1 MVMFDSLY
9 SVALP
14 DDTAKTK
21 GETPVHRYPTAVAG
35 LTLCAP
41 PDICTIYGAFR
52 YRLSLDPDRQT
63 MGQRPVL
70 RAGGDHERKLKPIL
84 GAYEWLTYRQISEI
98 VLELGAGLS
107 KLQRPNEPPRV
118 VIYAPTSRQW
128 TLCMLACYSQGMQVV
143 TAYDTLGDDGL
154 VHAMNETKAQIVF
167 AKADQL
173 PTLKRVSSRIASV
186 HTIVYYSDAYGMPPE
201 AQDALQSIE
210 LDTVHIDSVRR
221 LGREWPKDASPAR
234 SGSDTALIMY
244 TSGSMGAPRGVL
256 VAHGGILAVCGA
268 IEELVPDVIDRAT
281 DRVLSYLPLS
291 HVLAFFVE
299 TFCLYSGL
307 AIGYGTPRTLSDDNV
322 DGGIGDLR
330 ALRPAVMLGV
340 PQVWAAMRAN
350 ILRQVSQ
357 RPAAIQWLFHAAVE
371 AKTWLSAWS
380 LPTGLLDAVV
390 FRRTRA
396 ATGGCLKIAITGGA
410 QISAPVQ
417 KFIAAAICPM
427 IHGYGLT
434 EASGLVSVQIPG
446 DLSLGNVGAPMPSIE
461 VKLADVPEAGY
472 FAANQQGE
480 ILVRGPSV
488 FKGYLDNDELTRET
502 VTEDGWLRTGDI
514 GQWVQGGRLAVIDRI
529 KNLIKLATGEYVA
542 LEALESAY
550 AASAYVTHICV
561 VADARMR
568 RPCALVSLAEPL
580 GGDVTADVVFTDLL
594 SAGRAVGLPPPHMLA
609 HICIDP
615 ESWTPENGLLTAA
628 NKLRRAAIYRRNEP
642 RLLEMFELMERRGE
656 RLAK

>member
-1 MVMFDSLY
+1 MFNAFY
-9 SVALP
+9 SVTLP
-14 DDTAKTK
+14 DTAPSKD
-21 GETPVHRYPTAVAG
+21 ETLVHRYPTAVAG

-41 PDICTIYGAFR
+41 PNITTVFGAFK

-70 RAGGDHERKLKPIL
+70 RAGDHERKLKPIL
-84 GAYEWLTYRQISEI
+84 GPYEWLTYRQINEI

-107 KLQRPNEPPRV
+107 KLLKPSEPSRV
-118 VIYAPTSRQW
+118 VIYAPTSQQW

-154 VHAMNETKAQIVF
+154 VHAMNETRAQIIF

-173 PTLKRVSSRIASV
+173 PTLQRVSSRIASV
-186 HTIVYYSDAYGMPPE
+186 HTIVYYSDAYGMPAA
-201 AQDALQSIE
+201 AQDALQSIGRAAMAM
-210 LDTVHIDSVRR
+210 DMDSVRR
-221 LGREWPKDASPAR
+221 LGREWPRDASPAL
-234 SGSDTALIMY
+234 SGSETALVMY
-244 TSGSMGAPRGVL
+244 TSGSTGAPRGVL

-268 IEELVPDVIDRAT
+268 IEELVPDVIDRAA

-322 DGGIGDLR
+322 DGGLGDLR

-350 ILRQVSQ
+350 ILRQVAQ

-371 AKTWLSAWS
+371 AKTWLSAWR

-446 DLSLGNVGAPMPSIE
+446 DLSLGNVGAPMPSVE
-461 VKLADVPEAGY
+461 VKLVDVPEAGY

-488 FKGYLDNDELTRET
+488 FQGYLDNEALTRDT
-502 VTEDGWLRTGDI
+502 VTEDGWLRTGDV
-514 GQWVQGGRLAVIDRI
+514 GQWVAGGRLAVIDRI
-529 KNLIKLATGEYVA
+529 RNLIKLATGEFVA

-550 AASAYVTHICV
+550 AASAYVAHMCV
-561 VADARMR
+561 IADARMR

-580 GGDVTADVVFTDLL
+580 GGGVTADMVFADLL
-594 SAGRAVGLPPPHMLA
+594 SAGRAAGLPPPHLLA
-609 HICIDP
+609 HIRIDP
-615 ESWTPENGLLTAA
+615 EPWTPENGLLTAA
-628 NKLRRAAIYRRNEP
+628 NKLRRAAIRRRNESQ
-642 RLLEMFELMERRGE
+642 LLDMFELMERRGE
-656 RLAK
+656 RLAE